1 MSRNLQPAMIS
12 FMAHD
17 TLVSPH
23 IKVVNTAYTNKLNS
37 RLGAKAIELKH
48 SSRQLI
54 LIRHSETQFYIRRD
68 LFFFERTG
76 IHRDYMCPLECNG
89 HSKGL
94 VISFQHKNNCSEINI
109 LNHMTQRIW
118 RGKTFA
124 SIKYG
129 ITKHHCTEI
138 KEHIHWIQSR
148 LFLRMSVL
156 REGSSDVA
164 SPYLVYW
171 QIPIWH
177 C

>member
-109 LNHMTQRIW
+109 LNHMTKDLKRKNFCKHQIRYN
-118 RGKTFA
+118 KA
-124 SIKYG
+124 SLY
-129 ITKHHCTEI
+129 
-138 KEHIHWIQSR
+138 
-148 LFLRMSVL
+148 
-156 REGSSDVA
+156 
-164 SPYLVYW
+164 
-171 QIPIWH
+171 
-177 C
+177 